1 MQLTPSTDQGVK
13 LHMAKILAGPFVY
26 SPQWS
31 PCLEQT
37 AIFLNMETVAQRG
50 AIKQGGPFVY
60 SPQLLLLYSGPLC
73 SVVFL
78 SKSQHA
84 LIHRLF
90 CMCFMQDSSSEL
102 VAINHLFSVAKSK
115 QRATIQ

>member
-1 MQLTPSTDQGVK
+1 MQLTPSTDQGAK
-13 LHMAKILAGPFVY
+13 LHVSKILAGPFVY
-26 SPQWS
+26 SPQ
-31 PCLEQT
+31 
-37 AIFLNMETVAQRG
+37 
-50 AIKQGGPFVY
+50 
-60 SPQLLLLYSGPLC
+60 LLLYSGPLC

-90 CMCFMQDSSSEL
+90 RMCFMQDSSSEL